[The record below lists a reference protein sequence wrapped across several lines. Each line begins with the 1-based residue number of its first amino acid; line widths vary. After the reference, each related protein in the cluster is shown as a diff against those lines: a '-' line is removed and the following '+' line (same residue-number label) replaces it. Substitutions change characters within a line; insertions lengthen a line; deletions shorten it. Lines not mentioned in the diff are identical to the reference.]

1 MFLLEERDKL
11 LSGWTFDIL
20 ATDLNDNSLT
30 TAKTGIY
37 GEYALRNTTELLRKK
52 YFKPA
57 NEKQLQASDELK
69 SLIRFDRVNLRDDS
83 KMLFLKGMD
92 IIFCCNVLI
101 YFDLSSK
108 RRVVQHFHSNLLHG
122 GYLFLGHAESLYQV
136 DDAFR
141 LIHFPGAIGYWK
153 PQVGIA
159 AGGKP

>member
-1 MFLLEERDKL
+1 MFRSPAQLDALRKVSAPPGDDCRRRALWASRGCESGAQAAPPERNLTSRYVFVGRRDNKL

-57 NEKQLQASDELK
+57 NEKQLQASDQVAK

-83 KMLFLKGMD
+83 KMLF
-92 IIFCCNVLI
+92 
-101 YFDLSSK
+101 
-108 RRVVQHFHSNLLHG
+108 
-122 GYLFLGHAESLYQV
+122 
-136 DDAFR
+136 
-141 LIHFPGAIGYWK
+141 P
-153 PQVGIA
+153 
-159 AGGKP
+159 